1 MKYNIAP
8 AGVPAQNFTADQIR
22 AAAVNWN
29 KPAHLYAG
37 KISNSIPCQIAAIV
51 GGYVTAVLEN
61 GAIIQGW
68 AGDFTIKEG

>member
-8 AGVPAQNFTADQIR
+8 ANLSAQYYGANTIR
-22 AAAVNWN
+22 SAAADCN
-29 KPAHLYAG
+29 KKAYLYAG
-37 KISNSIPCQIAAIV
+37 KNNDSIPCWIAAIV

-68 AGDFTIKEG
+68 AGDFAIREG